1 MGKSFQIAN
10 LVAEIAHV
18 HHTVISIL
26 TPSVTADTI
35 VERIQSVNH
44 LYSPVIFHFD
54 ISTEVRTYSH
64 FQI

>member
-1 MGKSFQIAN
+1 MGKSFQIAKI
-10 LVAEIAHV
+10 VAEIQSPYV

-44 LYSPVIFHFD
+44 LYSSVIFHFD
-54 ISTEVRTYSH
+54 ISTEV
-64 FQI
+64 